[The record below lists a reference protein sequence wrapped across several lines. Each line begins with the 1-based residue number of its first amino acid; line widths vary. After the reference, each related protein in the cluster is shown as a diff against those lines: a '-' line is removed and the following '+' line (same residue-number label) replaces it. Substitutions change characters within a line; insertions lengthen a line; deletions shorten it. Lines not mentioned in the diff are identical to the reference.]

1 MPEVVVILA
10 GDSVGDMKELNKVSI
25 SSSSRESVLL
35 SKAIKV
41 SLCVHACT
49 VCEGICVCV
58 GVLAGIRYMCSVC
71 E

>member
-10 GDSVGDMKELNKVSI
+10 GDTVGGMKELNKLSI

-35 SKAIKV
+35 SKVTKV
-41 SLCVHACT
+41 GLCVHACT
-49 VCEGICVCV
+49 VCEGMCVC
-58 GVLAGIRYMCSVC
+58 GCACRYLRSVC